1 MRYRLNKRI
10 TDLNVLLSIVNSIL
24 SLGSGN
30 YLLDLHDFM
39 QYR

>member
-1 MRYRLNKRI
+1 MKFN
-10 TDLNVLLSIVNSIL
+10 DFNVLLSVKNTIL

-39 QYR
+39 HYR